1 MIYFSD
7 ISDFESP
14 FFEAAIEFLPTIK
27 KTEIKKI
34 SHEHSKKESILAWTL
49 LKFVLSDYGSE
60 IFEKLCFT
68 EKGKPYFSGGKPYF
82 NLSHSGNKVCVAI
95 SDSYEIGVDIQKE
108 SNFSPNMIKRVFS
121 ENERNSV
128 AFFGGH
134 NLFFTKLWAVKE
146 SYLKYTGTGISFDL
160 KSIDFSKELNQSFF
174 IKNKLYY
181 STFKIDDCF
190 ISACTKENDRQS
202 IKAVPAIEL
211 INYVKNNGCG
221 CKGEY

>member
-1 MIYFSD
+1 MIYVSD
-7 ISDFESP
+7 LSDFERP

-27 KTEIKKI
+27 KAEIKRI
-34 SHEHSKKESILAWTL
+34 SHEHSKNESVLAWVL

-60 IFEKLCFT
+60 IFERLRFT
-68 EKGKPYFSGGKPYF
+68 ERGKPYFSDGKPYF

-95 SDSYEIGVDIQKE
+95 SDSNEIGIDIQKE

-121 ENERNSV
+121 DNERNSV
-128 AFFGGH
+128 DFFGG
-134 NLFFTKLWAVKE
+134 NNRFFTKLWAVKE
-146 SYLKYTGTGISFDL
+146 SFLKYTGAGISVDL
-160 KSIDFSKELNQSFF
+160 KSIDFSKELNQSVF
-174 IKNKLYY
+174 IKNNLYY
-181 STFKIDDCF
+181 STFEIDDYF